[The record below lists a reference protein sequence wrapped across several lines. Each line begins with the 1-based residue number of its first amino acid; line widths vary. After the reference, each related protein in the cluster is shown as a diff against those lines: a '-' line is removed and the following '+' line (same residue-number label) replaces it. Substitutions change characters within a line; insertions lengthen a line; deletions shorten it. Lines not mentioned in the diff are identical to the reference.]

1 MSRKAGYNHVTYFW
15 ELSLPSSAR
24 RLSLLISLSKDLVLT
39 WILTLVFV
47 LMADQSRVQGYL
59 PKEFPWAIVGCPAW
73 MQSGEDLR
81 SNIPL
86 GIPCACFVPGGH
98 HGAAEADLQDE
109 AGALQL
115 QT

>member
-1 MSRKAGYNHVTYFW
+1 MSPIFGNGLFPV
-15 ELSLPSSAR
+15 SGSAR
-24 RLSLLISLSKDLVLT
+24 RLSILISLSKDLVPT
-39 WILTLVFV
+39 WTLAPVFV
-47 LMADQSRVQGYL
+47 LMAAQSRVQGYL
-59 PKEFPWAIVGCPAW
+59 PKEFPWAIVSCPAW
-73 MQSGEDLR
+73 TQSGGDLR

-98 HGAAEADLQDE
+98 HRAAEADLQDE